1 MSPEL
6 PLTPPRPPLPPFL
19 AMPHPLSL
27 SPRTSA
33 CAVALAALQGLTL
46 AQSPSRDDMY
56 FSITWR
62 GPSIGLPSG
71 PNTVTSGDILQ
82 PQAPGTALGATAP
95 KIFLPAAAIDLQGL
109 CDEVPG
115 LSCGQELDALSFG
128 FDTKLG
134 REASATEAI
143 HFSVD
148 RHAQGITASFLQ
160 QGVWTEALLHDHGAD
175 VMASNWSGAPDPAA
189 PMAIGHNFISIDGD
203 GVAAAGGL
211 GAERP
216 GSGLAEPNNP
226 ATGWPMSLHDRGDEL
241 DALDLGTARQDT
253 QGRFYFSVQGG
264 GVDVLDPTGTPPV
277 PDTAKVERISA
288 ADVLTGRRG
297 APHRLY
303 ARSGMLGLD
312 PRHDDI
318 DALIIGENGQAGYQM
333 PPRPF
338 EWGDQRY
345 DMVIFSVRRG
355 SAIIGTPDSALGLP
369 ITEGDLLTAPGTW
382 GGAPAIVATA
392 ESLGLRAERGG
403 VSGESDELDGA
414 TVDKYDFPDC
424 NDNNVDDRLD
434 IFHGASFDTN
444 HDGIPDECQYEGGD
458 FGSCPDGS
466 SPICANLDFWAGCE
480 NNTGVGGGL
489 HCLGPVDALD
499 GFRFSGTNL
508 PASQLAVLYHS
519 DATAPAPATMGN
531 GLLFLG
537 GSLNMVGSLMSTS
550 WDGTLLTD
558 PGILAELGSAAP
570 LAGQSSFF
578 QLIYR
583 DLGGPCGA
591 SWNITNGVKLNH

>member
-1 MSPEL
+1 MPQ
-6 PLTPPRPPLPPFL
+6 PLL
-19 AMPHPLSL
+19 L
-27 SPRTSA
+27 SPRASA
-33 CAVALAALQGLTL
+33 CAVALAALQGLSL
-46 AQSPSRDDMY
+46 AQTGPVFETPSRDDMY

-62 GPSIGLPSG
+62 GPSIGLVSG
-71 PNTVTSGDILQ
+71 PDTITSGDILQ
-82 PQAPGTALGATAP
+82 PEAPGTALAAPAP
-95 KIFLPAAAIDLQGL
+95 KIFLPAAAIGLEGL

-115 LSCGQELDALSFG
+115 LSCAQELDALSFG
-128 FDTKLG
+128 FDARLG
-134 REASATEAI
+134 QEASPTEAI

-160 QGVWTEALLHDHGAD
+160 QGVWTEAVLHDHGAD
-175 VMASNWSGAPDPAA
+175 VMASNWSGAPDPADPLA
-189 PMAIGHNFISIDGD
+189 VGHNFIAIDGN
-203 GVAAAGGL
+203 GVAASGGL

-216 GSGLAEPNNP
+216 GSGLVEPNDP
-226 ATGWPMSLHDRGDEL
+226 STGWPMNLHDRGDEL
-241 DALDLGTARQDT
+241 DAIDLGTPREHT

-264 GVDVLDPTGTPPV
+264 GVDVLDPIGTPPV
-277 PDTAKVERISA
+277 PDTSEVERVSPS
-288 ADVLTGRRG
+288 DVLMGRRG
-297 APHRLY
+297 QPHRLY
-303 ARSGMLGLD
+303 ARSRMLGLD
-312 PRHDDI
+312 PQRDDI
-318 DALIIGENGQAGYQM
+318 DALIIGENGQPGYQM

-338 EWGDQRY
+338 EWSGQAY

-355 SAIIGTPDSALGLP
+355 SSIIGTPDSALGLP

-382 GGAPAIVATA
+382 GAAPAIVATA
-392 ESLGLRAERGG
+392 ESLGLRANRGG
-403 VSGESDELDGA
+403 EPGGSDELDGA

-458 FGSCPDGS
+458 FGSCPDGA

-489 HCLGPVDALD
+489 HCIGPVDALD
-499 GFRFSGTNL
+499 SFRFSGTNL

-519 DATAPAPATMGN
+519 DGSAPVPAALGN

-537 GSLNMVGSLMSTS
+537 GSLTAASGLMSTS

-558 PGILAELGSAAP
+558 DGILSTLAGAAP
-570 LAGQSSFF
+570 MAGQSSFF
-578 QLIYR
+578 QLVYR

-591 SWNITNGVKLNH
+591 SWNITNGVKLTH